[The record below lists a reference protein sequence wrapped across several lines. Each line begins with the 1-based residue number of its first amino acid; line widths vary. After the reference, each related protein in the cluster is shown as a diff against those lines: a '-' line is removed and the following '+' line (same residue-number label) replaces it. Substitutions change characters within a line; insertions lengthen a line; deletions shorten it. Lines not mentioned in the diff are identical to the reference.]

1 MRLEITVKLLEK
13 MLEMKRAP
21 RQSLHEFA
29 NKIHTLSREA
39 DMTNEERERTTRQ
52 AFMTGLIGYPGL
64 RGYIE
69 QEYTRRTSLRTAVEL
84 AVEYEKEHCTDSIAK
99 TTAEVTTEKTH
110 ENDIADVNQ
119 HTLAHTTLL
128 EDVAEG
134 DSHNTDQE

>member
-1 MRLEITVKLLEK
+1 
-13 MLEMKRAP
+13 
-21 RQSLHEFA
+21 
-29 NKIHTLSREA
+29 
-39 DMTNEERERTTRQ
+39 MTNEERERTTRQ
-52 AFMTGLIGYPGL
+52 AFMTGLIGYPGF

-69 QEYTRRTSLRTAVEL
+69 QEYTRSTSLRTAAEL
-84 AVEYEKEHCTDSIAK
+84 AVEYEKEHCTDSITK
-99 TTAEVTTEKTH
+99 TTSEVTTEKTH